1 MRIRKIFLCSLVIV
15 VSVAIAAHEAYE
27 AGREAAKP

>member
-1 MRIRKIFLCSLVIV
+1 MCIRNIFLFSLVIV
-15 VSVAIAAHEAYE
+15 VSVAFAVHEAYE